1 MRRSCAVVFLLFVI
15 ATPQAAAQSFEAS
28 AHIASS
34 QWSEFDGGDRGVG
47 GRLTWQP
54 WSSVGVDGEVT
65 WYPGDFQ
72 RDGVPFSRRRVE
84 GMFGVTFGPRINR
97 IRPFAKVAAGFL
109 KVSPTS
115 GAYACI
121 AIFPP
126 PLSCVLAGGD
136 TLPDYEIGGG
146 IEIDATQRM
155 FIRADL
161 TERILHYPGPV
172 FRGVGLGERVDENFF
187 GGALKFT
194 LGWGM
199 RF

>member
-1 MRRSCAVVFLLFVI
+1 MRRLCVGVLLFVLGL
-15 ATPQAAAQSFEAS
+15 APRAAAQSFAVGG
-28 AHIASS
+28 HVASS
-34 QWSEFDGGDRGVG
+34 QWSEFEGGDVGVG
-47 GRLTWQP
+47 GRLTWKP
-54 WSSVGVDGEVT
+54 LSLVGVDAELT
-65 WYPGDFQ
+65 WHPSDFEP
-72 RDGVPFSRRRVE
+72 DGVPFSRRRVE

-97 IRPFAKVAAGFL
+97 VRPFAKAAAGFL
-109 KVSPTS
+109 RVSPTS
-115 GAYACI
+115 GAFACI

-136 TLPDYEIGGG
+136 TLPAYEIGGG

-155 FIRADL
+155 FIRADF
-161 TERILHYPGPV
+161 TDRILRYPGPV